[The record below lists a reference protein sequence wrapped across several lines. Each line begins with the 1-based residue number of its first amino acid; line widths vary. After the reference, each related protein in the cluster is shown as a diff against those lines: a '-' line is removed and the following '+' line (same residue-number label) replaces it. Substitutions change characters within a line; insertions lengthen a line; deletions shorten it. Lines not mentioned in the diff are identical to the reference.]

1 MYNSKIIGLGKY
13 LPENVVTNHDLSK
26 MMDTSDEWIQE
37 RTGIQERR
45 WIKEGSDETSATMGA
60 KAAKIAI
67 ERAGLTKDDI
77 DLKSRL
83 LFSRMRCSDSKFVG
97 YENCRCLGY

>member
-26 MMDTSDEWIQE
+26 LMDTSDEWIQE

-77 DLKSRL
+77 D
-83 LFSRMRCSDSKFVG
+83 FIVFAT
-97 YENCRCLGY
+97 